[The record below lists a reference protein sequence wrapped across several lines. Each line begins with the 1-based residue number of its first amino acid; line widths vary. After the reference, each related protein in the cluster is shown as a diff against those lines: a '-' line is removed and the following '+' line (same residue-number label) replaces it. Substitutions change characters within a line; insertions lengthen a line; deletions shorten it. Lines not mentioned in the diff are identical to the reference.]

1 MLTEIEDKLQLFD
14 TITLAEMEK
23 VKLMNRVDT
32 KFLVTTEQLVE
43 ILDRIHGRYFVQFN
57 EGRRI
62 ADYNTLYYDTD
73 DLKMYIA
80 HHNRKLNRQ
89 KLRARIY
96 VDSGIAFCE
105 IKNKNNKG
113 RTKKKRIPMNPSDFN
128 DMLSRDENRSFVSEL
143 LHYDVNS
150 LSPVLENKFTRI
162 TLVNVEKTERL
173 TIDMNVNLINRVT
186 GKSACIPNLV
196 IIELKQDGL
205 CPSYFRDVLL
215 DLRIKQKRIS
225 KYCLGTFL
233 TNPDAKANRF
243 RRKMRYIE
251 KLCNIK
257 LI

>member
-1 MLTEIEDKLQLFD
+1 MLSQIEDKLQLFD

-62 ADYNTLYYDTD
+62 ADYNTLYYDTA

-113 RTKKKRIPMNPSDFN
+113 RTKKKRIPMNPADFN
-128 DMLSRDENRSFVSEL
+128 DMLSHDENRSFVSEF

-186 GKSACIPNLV
+186 GRSACIPNLV
-196 IIELKQDGL
+196 IVELKQDGL

-215 DLRIKQKRIS
+215 DLRIQQKRIS

-233 TNPDAKANRF
+233 TNPDAKMNRF

-251 KLCNIK
+251 KLCNTK